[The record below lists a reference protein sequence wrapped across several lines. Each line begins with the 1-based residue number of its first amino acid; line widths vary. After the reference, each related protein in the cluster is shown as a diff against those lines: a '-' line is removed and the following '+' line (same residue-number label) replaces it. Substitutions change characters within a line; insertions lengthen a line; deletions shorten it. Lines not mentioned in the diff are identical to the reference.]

1 MDKTITTIKA
11 SKNLKAR
18 LKVCAYARVSRDKDA
33 MLHSLSAQVG
43 YYNNMITSRNEW
55 EFKGVYADY
64 AFTGTKE
71 DRPEFKNMIE
81 ACENGE
87 IDMIITKSISRFAR
101 NTETLLR
108 TVRHL
113 KSIGVDVFFE
123 EQKMHTISEEGEFM
137 LATLAAYYQEESRSV
152 SENMKWRVKRDMRNG
167 TIWGG
172 RDNYGYTYD
181 KKNKT
186 FIINEEEAKVIR
198 RIYEM
203 YASGMGFQ
211 KISNIL
217 NREGIKP
224 MNAKEWSKNN
234 VSQILKNSNYTGD
247 LVLQKTFHK
256 DYLTKKSVTNNG
268 ELPKYVVEGNH
279 EAIVDKELY
288 EKVQSLRTE
297 RAVKYDLKERKS
309 NNNYPF
315 TGMLRCGCCGNAIH
329 HKTTKYNTFWLC
341 STFNRKGKE
350 FCPDGKQIDE
360 GKLFEAINEYFGWS
374 EFKQDIFK
382 TLVDKMISKP
392 NNEIELHFKDGSV
405 DSIFWKDRSRKES
418 WTEEMKEAARLRTL
432 ELNRVKEGR

>member
-1 MDKTITTIKA
+1 
-11 SKNLKAR
+11 
-18 LKVCAYARVSRDKDA
+18 
-33 MLHSLSAQVG
+33 
-43 YYNNMITSRNEW
+43 
-55 EFKGVYADY
+55 
-64 AFTGTKE
+64 
-71 DRPEFKNMIE
+71 
-81 ACENGE
+81 
-87 IDMIITKSISRFAR
+87 
-101 NTETLLR
+101 
-108 TVRHL
+108 
-113 KSIGVDVFFE
+113 
-123 EQKMHTISEEGEFM
+123 
-137 LATLAAYYQEESRSV
+137 
-152 SENMKWRVKRDMRNG
+152 
-167 TIWGG
+167 
-172 RDNYGYTYD
+172 
-181 KKNKT
+181 
-186 FIINEEEAKVIR
+186 
-198 RIYEM
+198 M
-203 YASGMGFQ
+203 Y
-211 KISNIL
+211 
-217 NREGIKP
+217 
-224 MNAKEWSKNN
+224 AKEWSKNN

-256 DYLTKKSVTNNG
+256 DYLTKKSVKNNG
-268 ELPKYVVEGNH
+268 ELPKYVVESNH

-288 EKVQSLRTE
+288 EKVQKLRTE
-297 RAVKYDLKERKS
+297 RAVKYDLTERKS

-315 TGMLRCGCCGNAIH
+315 TGMLRCGCCGNTIH